1 MLSRMGRAN
10 QIAHVSD
17 VGSIGIYASRRNA
30 LRAQRR
36 RAMPKELRL
45 SHNPKYVHYAE
56 SVEVITSND
65 GDMWVNIDG
74 VTVLYV
80 ERARNI
86 HVKSEADHGHT
97 KAAS

>member
-17 VGSIGIYASRRNA
+17 AGSIGMYAN
-30 LRAQRR
+30 RR
-36 RAMPKELRL
+36 RGHEMQPKELRL
-45 SHNPKYVHYAE
+45 SHNPKYVQYAE
-56 SVEVITSND
+56 SVEIITSND
-65 GDMWVNIDG
+65 GDVWVNIDG
-74 VTVLYV
+74 VTVLYI